1 MYILSLFLLFNA
13 DPELKFVSPILS
25 APGQFISIRPSSTS
39 GKVVK
44 YVAIDPGLSVFPSN
58 LLTDQSATV
67 IVAQMPGRYRVLA
80 YTAIGDIPSDPVM
93 ITLEISGNGP
103 LPPVVPP
110 KPGPDSTPDDPLT
123 ATISGIFGAL
133 TEPNKESN
141 LKTLG
146 SFYRQCAK
154 LYKDPAF
161 LNVGQV
167 FTASRKLSESML
179 PNSVLRPVRE
189 KFGAEL
195 NMDFPAD
202 ANSVLTDE
210 LRLKVAVKLERL
222 AKVIDQV
229 LAGG

>member
-1 MYILSLFLLFNA
+1 MYILSLILLFNA
-13 DPELKFVSPILS
+13 DPELKFVTPILS

-133 TEPNKESN
+133 TEPNKESS

-146 SFYRQCAK
+146 TFYRQCAK

-167 FTASRKLSESML
+167 FSASRKLSESML

-195 NMDFPAD
+195 NIDFPAD

-210 LRLKVAVKLERL
+210 LRLKVTAKLERL
-222 AKVIDQV
+222 ARVIDQV